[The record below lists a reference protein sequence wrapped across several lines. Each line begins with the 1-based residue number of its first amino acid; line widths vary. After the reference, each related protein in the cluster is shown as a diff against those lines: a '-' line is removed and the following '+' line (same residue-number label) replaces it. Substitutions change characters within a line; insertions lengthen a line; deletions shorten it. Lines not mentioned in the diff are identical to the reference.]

1 MATQG
6 LSKNLPKR
14 AAKDHRSHITR
25 QRSRNAREALRQI
38 NIIANQKAHENNLKR
53 GYTGKQ
59 LDNAIRKY
67 AKARGE
73 NYRFVKDLMNS
84 QTELYIASEM
94 GLI

>member
-25 QRSRNAREALRQI
+25 QRSRNERERQRLI
-38 NIIANQKAHENNLKR
+38 NIVENSRRQAANIQR

-67 AKARGE
+67 AKARGYS
-73 NYRFVKDLMNS
+73 YRWLFNNLNNTGRLD
-84 QTELYIASEM
+84 IASEM